1 MEPPQPVVVDVVAGE
16 DAGVEGLEDG
26 QALAPGRRAEIE
38 DREPR
43 PVIGQLVQYW
53 ALIGCYRW
61 PGPRPC
67 TPRAATAPGAWSPSA
82 RGA

>member
-1 MEPPQPVVVDVVAGE
+1 MPVEPPQPVVVDVVAGE

-53 ALIGCYRW
+53 ALIGQLV
-61 PGPRPC
+61 
-67 TPRAATAPGAWSPSA
+67 
-82 RGA
+82 